1 MQVTDEHRDTIERIY
16 RRDADRLWRA
26 VVAYALDRSVAD
38 DAVAE
43 AFAQALRRGNA
54 LRHPDRWI
62 WSVAFRLA
70 NVELAHRRHEAVD
83 ERVTYE
89 MAEPARDM
97 VRALSLLSPKQR
109 ASVVL
114 HHYAGYPLKE
124 VASMLGST
132 TAAVKV
138 HVSQGRK
145 RLRTALREE
154 DEGD

>member
-1 MQVTDEHRDTIERIY
+1 MQVTEAHRETIERIY
-16 RRDADRLWRA
+16 REDADRLWRA

-38 DAVAE
+38 DAVAD
-43 AFAQALRRGNA
+43 AFAQALRRGDA
-54 LRHPDRWI
+54 LRQPDRWI

-70 NVELAHRRHEAVD
+70 NAELAHRRRQAFD
-83 ERVTYE
+83 EQTTYE
-89 MAEPARDM
+89 MPEPARDM

-124 VASMLGST
+124 IASMLGST

-138 HVSQGRK
+138 HASQGRK
-145 RLRTALREE
+145 RLRAALTEE
-154 DEGD
+154 DEDA